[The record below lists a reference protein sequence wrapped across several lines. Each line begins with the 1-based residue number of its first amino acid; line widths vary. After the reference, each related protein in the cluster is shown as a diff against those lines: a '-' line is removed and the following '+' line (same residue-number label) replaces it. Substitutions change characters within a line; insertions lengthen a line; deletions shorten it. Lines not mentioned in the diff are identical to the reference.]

1 MTRLL
6 LAAALLAGPAAYAQT
21 AARPM
26 TAPVRPTPTVAQ
38 DPALVQRYQA
48 TITPDE
54 LAGHL
59 YVYASDHF
67 AGRDTGSPG
76 ESLARLYLA
85 GQYRQ
90 MGIGPRGTAADTTG
104 NYGLGAYMQPF
115 TLERSTLQSLSVTAS
130 RGGTA
135 LAESRLAAGDTD
147 ATLFVPVGGEV
158 PDAPVTAPLVYVGYG
173 ADVVASTPDVRGKV
187 VLLRPGSPGNPGD
200 RSAMGAAFEA
210 LGESGAVAVLLP
222 MMPTAA
228 ALSRFAAR
236 AVSGGGGLSL
246 PPAPGEAAGADEPLA
261 LLTGLDVAERLV
273 GSFDAATA
281 GDTGVTI
288 TIDGRQTRETVH
300 TANVLAVIPGS
311 DLADEVVIVSAHLDH
326 VGTRE
331 GEGDTIFNGA
341 DDDGS
346 GTVTMLEIAEAFETA
361 RRDGHGPR
369 RTVLILHVTGEERG
383 LLGSEY
389 YADREPV
396 FPLAQTVTNLN
407 VDMIGR
413 HDPTHPGADSN
424 YVYVIG
430 GDLISQDLHDWNA
443 AVNTTTGLDLDLS
456 DRFNSPDD
464 PNQFFRRSDHWNF
477 GKHDVPFIFY
487 FTGTHEDYHQVG
499 DEPHKIDYD
508 RMATI
513 GRLIFGT
520 AWDVANRDARPAVSG
535 EGFN

>member
-1 MTRLL
+1 MNRLL
-6 LAAALLAGPAAYAQT
+6 LAVVALAGVAHAQT
-21 AARPM
+21 ASR
-26 TAPVRPTPTVAQ
+26 TPAVAAN
-38 DPALVQRYQA
+38 PALVQRYQA

-59 YVYASDHF
+59 YVYASDAF

-76 ESLARLYLA
+76 ETLARLYLA

-90 MGIGPRGTAADTTG
+90 MGIAPRGTATDTTG

-115 TLERSTLQSLSVTAS
+115 TLERSTLHSLSVTAT
-130 RGGTA
+130 RGGA
-135 LAESRLAAGDTD
+135 AVAESRLAAGDTD
-147 ATLFVPVGGEV
+147 ATLFVPVGGDV
-158 PDAPVTAPLVYVGYG
+158 PSAPVTAPLVYVGYG
-173 ADVVASTPDVRGKV
+173 ADVIARTPDVRGKV
-187 VLLRPGSPGNPGD
+187 AIVRPGAPGNPGD
-200 RSAMGAAFEA
+200 RSAMGAALDALNEA
-210 LGESGAVAVLLP
+210 GAAAVVLP

-236 AVSGGGGLSL
+236 ALDGGGLAL
-246 PPAPGEAAGADEPLA
+246 PPAPGETADASTLV

-273 GSFDAATA
+273 GSFDAAQP
-281 GDTGVTI
+281 GETGVTM
-288 TIDGRQTRETVH
+288 TVDGRQTRETVRA
-300 TANVLAVIPGS
+300 ANVLAAVPGS
-311 DLADEVVIVSAHLDH
+311 DLAGEVVIVSAHLDH
-326 VGTRE
+326 VGTRDE
-331 GEGDTIFNGA
+331 GDDTIFNGA

-346 GTVTMLEIAEAFETA
+346 GTVTLLEVAEAFEAA
-361 RRDGHGPR
+361 RRDGNGPR
-369 RTVLILHVTGEERG
+369 RTVLFLHVTGEERG

-396 FPLAQTVTNLN
+396 FPLAETVTNLN

-413 HDPTHPGADSN
+413 HDPTHPGADSS

-443 AVNTTTGLDLDLS
+443 AVNTSTGLNLDLS